1 MNTLQ
6 PNTSESQV
14 YTIAKCLNEL
24 IINSNPDD
32 ALEKIVEWL
41 SNSLHLDRCFIF
53 KNHKD
58 SNSGELF
65 TSIIHWWQ
73 DGVFDKSSK
82 EIQYVQNLQ
91 TSLFPEIKRLLQ
103 DKKSFQVTTDTNA
116 SPLLQQILLAAG
128 LKAVLLTPIFQEEE
142 LWGFIGFGDRYE
154 PRKWRLTET
163 EMLQSLA
170 AAIGVNIETRSLKQ
184 KIEER
189 NFVFETALGALN
201 EYLWEWDLEK
211 NTSTIITSSASKGKI
226 KASTYPLTYD
236 SWLENLVHP
245 GDRDK
250 MAAHFKDIMQNSA
263 IKVAEITFRTK
274 SSPQAEEYYWVNT
287 RERIIRDKAGKA
299 IKLVGLSADIT
310 NNKMAEYELKT
321 HKEQYDFLVNN
332 LSQVVFMIS
341 ADGKWTFLSSAWKD
355 ILGFDIEATLG
366 SDFTTYLV
374 PQDKDACVT
383 NFLQMLVRP
392 GDRCEQ
398 QVRFVHANGDII
410 WTRILA
416 RAVSDDNGNVT
427 GSFGTIEN
435 INEQHAADLLLQD
448 SNDKLQTILNSS
460 KEIILTIDLENNV
473 IENVN
478 DAISILGYSPA
489 EWAGQSYK
497 NWSHDQQQKFVDLM
511 KLVVQNNFQ
520 VNNQQISFPNK
531 DNTAQIAFE
540 FSSSTFVFKNKKYL
554 LCVLRD
560 VRERL
565 QYEENLNRIS
575 EQLTH
580 LISNIDD
587 VYAIYDIET
596 QQFEFVSDNV
606 AFLYGC
612 TKADFIANGLVWK
625 ERIHIED
632 APGVAKEIEQAI
644 ANKTKAEIFYR
655 ILTPDGDTKMILE
668 KIAIAKDAGDTGY
681 KLYLVK
687 TDYTHIENIEQSLF
701 ESERKFRFISE
712 NVSDFIAIHDAD
724 GRYTYA
730 SPAVKSILGFSPDD
744 MPGKSL
750 FEFVHP
756 EDVAFVMENS
766 LSPVVLYKKETQVRY
781 RLRNSQQEYRWVE
794 TYSKPILDAGG
805 NTSSII
811 CSTRDITERVSAE
824 NKIRTSEER
833 YRLLSENSNDVV
845 AIYNLQGEFIYVSP
859 SCETVL
865 GYTSDELMG
874 KSIVSMLV
882 KNDEDKMYVT
892 NKILGLSVD
901 KIPRKFTHKIQTKA
915 GIEKVLEVWIKP
927 IFKQGEIDAIQSAS
941 RDVTERESLL
951 KELKLSL
958 EKERELNE
966 LRTMFVSTA
975 SHQFR
980 TPLTVIQSGVELME
994 MYVENLT
1001 DDKQK
1006 PFKKQFTKIQAE
1018 VERLQSLM
1026 NDVLLLGR
1034 ANADRTPFNPETG
1047 DLVAFCTNIAEEK
1060 YNATV
1065 TADRKILINVTGQ
1078 PAPADFDPKLLG
1090 HAIENIISNGYKYS
1104 DDGNILMDISFHPNK
1119 VNIAITDFGIGI
1131 PEEDQ
1136 KNLFQPFYR
1145 ATNTDDFE
1153 GTGLGL
1159 SVVKEFIEQHK
1170 GNIFVKSQLNKG
1182 TTITIQIPLTQ
1193 NSHHGKSS

>member
-6 PNTSESQV
+6 HNSTESQV

-24 IINSNPDD
+24 IVNNNPDE

-41 SNSLHLDRCFIF
+41 SNALHLDRCFIF
-53 KNHKD
+53 KNHTD
-58 SNSGELF
+58 IATGELH

-73 DGVFDKSSK
+73 DGVFDKTSK
-82 EIQYVQNLQ
+82 EIQYVQNLK
-91 TSLFPEIKRLLQ
+91 TSLFPEIKRLLE

-128 LKAVLLTPIFQEEE
+128 LKAVLLTPIFQDNL

-170 AAIGVNIETRSLKQ
+170 GAIGVNIETRSLKQ

-211 NTSTIITSSASKGKI
+211 NISTIITSSASNGKI
-226 KASTYPLTYD
+226 NAGTYPLTYD
-236 SWLENLVHP
+236 KWLEDLVHP
-245 GDRDK
+245 GDREK
-250 MAAHFKDIMQNSA
+250 MAAHFKEITTDHN
-263 IKVAEITFRTK
+263 IKVAEISFRTK
-274 SSPQAEEYYWVNT
+274 ATPQSEEYYWVNT
-287 RERIIRDKAGKA
+287 RERVIRNKDNKA
-299 IKLVGLSADIT
+299 IKLIGLSADIT
-310 NNKMAEYELKT
+310 RNKMAEYELKT

-332 LSQVVFMIS
+332 LSQIVFMLS
-341 ADGKWTFLSSAWKD
+341 PDGKWSFLSSAWQD
-355 ILGFDIEATLG
+355 MLGYEIAPSIGT
-366 SDFTTYLV
+366 DFTHYLL
-374 PQDKDACVT
+374 PEDKDKCVA
-383 NFLQMLVRP
+383 NFLSMLVQP

-398 QVRFVHANGDII
+398 KVRFIHKNGDVI
-410 WTRILA
+410 WARILA
-416 RAVSDDNGNVT
+416 RAVSDDAGNIT

-435 INEQHAADLLLQD
+435 INEKHAADVLLQD

-478 DAISILGYSPA
+478 DAISILGYTPA
-489 EWAGQSYK
+489 EWVGQSYK
-497 NWSHDQQQKFVDLM
+497 NWSPDQQIKFVDLM

-520 VNNQQISFPNK
+520 VNNRLISFPNK
-531 DNTAQIAFE
+531 DNTTQIAFE
-540 FSSSTFVFKNKKYL
+540 FSSSTFQFKNKKYL

-565 QYEENLNRIS
+565 KYEEHLNRIS

-580 LISNIDD
+580 LINNIDD
-587 VYAIYDIET
+587 VYAIYDIES
-596 QQFEFVSDNV
+596 QQYEFVSDNV
-606 AFLYGC
+606 EFLYGC
-612 TKADFIANGLVWK
+612 TKADFIANGLIWK

-632 APGVAKEIEQAI
+632 AVGVSREIEKAI
-644 ANKTKAEIFYR
+644 ANKAKGEIFYR
-655 ILTPDGDTKMILE
+655 ISTPDGETKMILE
-668 KIAIAKDAGDTGY
+668 KITVAKDAGDTGY

-712 NVSDFIAIHDAD
+712 NVSDFISIHDAD

-730 SPAVKSILGFSPDD
+730 SPAVKSILGFTPEDI
-744 MPGKSL
+744 PGKSL

-756 EDVAFVMENS
+756 EDVAAVMENGIA
-766 LSPVVLYKKETQVRY
+766 PVVLHKKETQVRY
-781 RLRNSQQEYRWVE
+781 RLRNNNEEYRWVE
-794 TYSKPILDAGG
+794 TYSKPILDSAG

-811 CSTRDITERVSAE
+811 CSTRDITERVIAE

-845 AIYNLQGEFIYVSP
+845 AIYNLKGEFIYVSP

-865 GYTSDELMG
+865 GYNAEELLQ
-874 KSIVSMLV
+874 KPIVTMLV

-892 NKILGLSVD
+892 NKILGLSID
-901 KIPRKFTHKIQTKA
+901 QIPRKFTHKVHTKT
-915 GIEKVLEVWIKP
+915 GEEKVLEVWIKP
-927 IFKQGEIDAIQSAS
+927 IFKNGTIDSIQSAS

-951 KELKLSL
+951 KELKQSL

-980 TPLTVIQSGVELME
+980 TPLTVIQSGVEIME

-1001 DDKQK
+1001 EDKQK

-1034 ANADRTPFNPETG
+1034 ANADRTPFKPETA

-1060 YNATV
+1060 YNPTV
-1065 TADRKILINVTGQ
+1065 ANDRKINISITGK
-1078 PAPADFDPKLLG
+1078 PVVVDFDPKLLG
-1090 HAIENIISNGYKYS
+1090 HAIENIISNGFKYS
-1104 DDGNILMDISFHPNK
+1104 EEGNILLNIHFLTD
-1119 VNIAITDFGIGI
+1119 VVEIAITDYGIGI

-1145 ATNTDDFE
+1145 ATNTDDFD

-1182 TTITIQIPLTQ
+1182 TTITIQIPVKQ
-1193 NSHHGKSS
+1193 NNHHGKPS